1 MGNGIYF
8 KIAGWVDLD
17 MPHIF
22 AILKLTFISCSFF
35 PKKKD
40 KKTNNATAQRKRI
53 T

>member
-22 AILKLTFISCSFF
+22 AIRDVKFKLQKCAACQDLPTLQF
-35 PKKKD
+35 
-40 KKTNNATAQRKRI
+40 
-53 T
+53 